1 MNKIY
6 LFLCLLLSALLTA
19 CYEDKGNYDYH
30 PVNEIQIS
38 NIGKEYI
45 RERWQHLSIEP
56 QLKFSLDEKAKM
68 AWRWEIDGKLISEDL
83 NLSYDVAQDVRMILI
98 NVVLQP
104 FIWPIVRGFIRN
116 SI

>member
-38 NIGKEYI
+38 NIGKEYN
-45 RERWQHLSIEP
+45 SKNKP
-56 QLKFSLDEKAKM
+56 QTVSK
-68 AWRWEIDGKLISEDL
+68 
-83 NLSYDVAQDVRMILI
+83 
-98 NVVLQP
+98 
-104 FIWPIVRGFIRN
+104 
-116 SI
+116 

>member
-56 QLKFSLDEKAKM
+56 QLKFSLDEKVKM

-83 NLSYDVAQDVRMILI
+83 NLSYDVAARC
-98 NVVLQP
+98 
-104 FIWPIVRGFIRN
+104 GG
-116 SI
+116 

>member
-30 PVNEIQIS
+30 QDNEKQNS

-45 RERWQHLSIEP
+45 LERWQHL
-56 QLKFSLDEKAKM
+56 
-68 AWRWEIDGKLISEDL
+68 
-83 NLSYDVAQDVRMILI
+83 
-98 NVVLQP
+98 
-104 FIWPIVRGFIRN
+104 
-116 SI
+116 